1 MNRFQYRLSVL
12 QANDIKISNLLDI
25 GAYRGDFTRMV
36 RSLWPEV
43 KVWQIEADERQ
54 LPFLQPDAMVA
65 LLSSKSNQEVDF
77 FTLDNNSSITT
88 GSSMF
93 RELTNY
99 YINPLVVKKRTTTL
113 DDLMKRVN
121 FRGNWKNA
129 GMVKMD
135 TQGAELEILRGSEN
149 FIKTFQPKYFVLET
163 SVKQYNEG
171 APLVGDIIEHMRQ
184 NDYVIQDIMSY
195 MYDNTESLLQM
206 DILFAKK

>member
-36 RSLWPEV
+36 RNLWPEV

-88 GSSMF
+88 GSS
-93 RELTNY
+93 
-99 YINPLVVKKRTTTL
+99 V
-113 DDLMKRVN
+113 
-121 FRGNWKNA
+121 
-129 GMVKMD
+129 
-135 TQGAELEILRGSEN
+135 S
-149 FIKTFQPKYFVLET
+149 
-163 SVKQYNEG
+163 
-171 APLVGDIIEHMRQ
+171 
-184 NDYVIQDIMSY
+184 
-195 MYDNTESLLQM
+195 
-206 DILFAKK
+206 